1 MKPDRTLLAA
11 AALLLLACAHPAA
24 AQGKQAEP
32 AQTADDDTIQTDRPG
47 IADGSTVIGP
57 GRFQAEV
64 GVQREYRGG
73 AHSDERTLYIP
84 TLLRF
89 GIDKRWEARIETNG
103 YSRDR
108 SFAAGAGVSH
118 AEGYSPISLG
128 AKWQFQDANNDTR
141 KPSLGIIGRVFVPSG
156 SSDFRSKRLTTDLRL
171 AADHQLSEKW
181 SLNWNVGMAL
191 YEDDGGDTF
200 GAGLAAATI
209 SYAVNKRLTAFFDAG
224 LQGPERRQG
233 GVALIV
239 DGGAMYLLNKDTQ
252 IDFGIGPGV
261 TGKTVPDLFWT
272 AGVSHRF

>member
-1 MKPDRTLLAA
+1 MKLACTILSIT
-11 AALLLLACAHPAA
+11 ALLFLTAPPAA
-24 AQGKQAEP
+24 AQAKQP
-32 AQTADDDTIQTDRPG
+32 APTQSAGDDTIQTDRPG

-64 GVQREYRGG
+64 GVQREYRSG
-73 AHSDERTLYIP
+73 ARSDERTLYIP

-118 AEGYSPISLG
+118 AEGYSPISVG
-128 AKWQFQDANNDTR
+128 AKWQFQDANNDTG

-156 SSDFRSKRLTTDLRL
+156 SSDFRSKRVTSDLRL

-191 YEDDGGDTF
+191 YEDDAGDTF

-209 SYAVNKRLTAFFDAG
+209 SYAVNKRLTTFFDAG
-224 LQGPERRQG
+224 MQGPERSLG

-239 DGGAMYLLNKDTQ
+239 DGGAMYLLGKDTQ

-261 TGKTVPDLFWT
+261 TGKNVPDLFWT